1 MEVSLL
7 ASLMDPQVSVR
18 MIHFIG
24 AVVALGA
31 VTVTDS
37 MIVYMH
43 FRNGFSEV
51 MSKISMIL
59 SMIVWTGLFVL
70 GSTGAF
76 LIYTNPSIAAGTF
89 FQLKFSLVVAIFL
102 NGIILNEKVYP
113 RFQEIAG
120 HWDESDPEISH
131 FEKFAAI
138 FGLISILGWW
148 TIMLMVHLKPYL
160 PF

>member
-1 MEVSLL
+1 MSLL
-7 ASLMDPQVSVR
+7 VSLMDPQVSVR
-18 MIHFIG
+18 MVHFIG
-24 AVVALGA
+24 AIIALGA

-43 FRNGFSEV
+43 FKNGFSEV

-59 SMIVWTGLFVL
+59 SMIVWAGLFVL

-76 LIYTNPSIAAGTF
+76 LIYTNPSIATGTF
-89 FQLKFSLVVAIFL
+89 FQLKFSLVFLIFL

-120 HWDESDPEISH
+120 HWDESDPEVSH
-131 FEKFAAI
+131 FEKFAGI
-138 FGLISILGWW
+138 FGIISILGWW
-148 TIMLMVHLKPYL
+148 AVMLMVHLKPYL
-160 PF
+160 SL